1 MAVNSQL
8 ETVNYAVKMVESG
21 AKGLRTFMSAM
32 RASQPV
38 ALHTGSDPQ
47 SGPAPRNQIM
57 TLRLLGRGGTG
68 GPKFKREMV
77 AR

>member
-1 MAVNSQL
+1 MAVHSQL
-8 ETVNYAVKMVESG
+8 ETGEMVEPVESG

-47 SGPAPRNQIM
+47 SGPEPRNQIM

-68 GPKFKREMV
+68 GPKRNMV